1 MIVLKKVKNR
11 RSESYVSNFWKFNTR
26 KKLLIIKKLIDKNM
40 SVEEISDIV
49 DLSVEVIQKLLN
61 K

>member
-1 MIVLKKVKNR
+1 MFLI
-11 RSESYVSNFWKFNTR
+11 SENLIQEE
-26 KKLLIIKKLIDKNM
+26 KLLIIKKLIDKNM
-40 SVEEISDIV
+40 SFEEISDIV

>member
-1 MIVLKKVKNR
+1 MFQI
-11 RSESYVSNFWKFNTR
+11 SENLIQEE
-26 KKLLIIKKLIDKNM
+26 KLLIIKKLIDKNM

>member
-1 MIVLKKVKNR
+1 MFLI
-11 RSESYVSNFWKFNTR
+11 SENLIQEE
-26 KKLLIIKKLIDKNM
+26 KLLIIKKLIDKNM